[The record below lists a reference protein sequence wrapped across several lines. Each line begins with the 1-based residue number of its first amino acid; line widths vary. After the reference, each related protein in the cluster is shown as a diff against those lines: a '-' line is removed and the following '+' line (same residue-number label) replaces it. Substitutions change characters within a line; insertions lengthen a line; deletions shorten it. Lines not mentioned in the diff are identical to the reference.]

1 MCQMS
6 ENGIFGIIVIM
17 QLEFI
22 FNKSLNHMDG
32 SQVARVRLFK

>member
-1 MCQMS
+1 MS

-22 FNKSLNHMDG
+22 FNKSLNRMDG